1 MQTDH
6 HDPGRLIQ
14 IERFVIGAKQLR
26 QLVIEDFDNLLPWR
40 NGAQNVLTQR
50 LALNSGDE
58 VLGDLKMNVRFQQS
72 QANLPERII
81 DVSLRDGAMAPEV
94 LEYVLKL
101 VG

>member
-1 MQTDH
+1 LQIQ
-6 HDPGRLIQ
+6 RL
-14 IERFVIGAKQLR
+14 VIAAQELR
-26 QLVIEDFDNLLPWR
+26 QLVIKDLYNLLPRR
-40 NGAQNVLTQR
+40 NGAQNILSQR
-50 LALNSGDE
+50 LALNSGNE

-72 QANLPERII
+72 QTNLPERII